1 MTLQDLEDPV
11 ATGTRRRRRGLP
23 AWLPTWAGP
32 AAVTL
37 AAASA
42 GAVLWSVDPNQP
54 GHYPTCP
61 FLATTGLYCPGCG
74 TLRATHDL
82 LHGDVAGAL
91 ARNPAVLLALPYLL
105 VALVTWWRRT
115 TGRPAPSSTSLPPA
129 VIWGLLAAVAAY
141 WVLRNLP
148 GFDWL
153 SPA

>member
-1 MTLQDLEDPV
+1 MTLQDLDPV

-23 AWLPTWAGP
+23 AWAGP
-32 AAVTL
+32 AAVTA

-42 GAVLWSVDPNQP
+42 ATVLWSVDPNEP

-61 FLATTGLYCPGCG
+61 FLAVSGLYCPGCG
-74 TLRATHDL
+74 ALRAIHDL

-105 VALVTWWRRT
+105 LALVTWWRRT
-115 TGRPAPSSTSLPPA
+115 TGHPAPRSTSLPPA
-129 VIWGLLAAVAAY
+129 VIWGLLAAIGAF